1 MSRPDELSKQQE
13 EASQKNDES
22 IIEAFKKLEA
32 EVGPG
37 RRLPTVETVASMS
50 GVARNTVRNR
60 DWALKRL
67 KHIKEAYKA
76 ARVGKDIAAGA
87 ESQPT
92 PAQLVT
98 ALQEQVDGLL
108 RQNAMLYEEVLYLR
122 KLVATKDLELDELRS
137 SRELS
142 GNVRYLR

>member
-1 MSRPDELSKQQE
+1 
-13 EASQKNDES
+13 
-22 IIEAFKKLEA
+22 
-32 EVGPG
+32 
-37 RRLPTVETVASMS
+37 MS